1 LPKLIAGSSEDD
13 DMGCGKWLGMM
24 VLSASLTGCG
34 QDEPARETGQP
45 GETASTQ
52 KIVDAQFLADN
63 TAWRKQREEELLKP
77 DGWTSLVG
85 LHWLELKAHYIGSSA
100 GNGIK
105 LAVGPDKMGMLT
117 RQDGRIYF
125 TPERGAALM
134 LNGEPLKG
142 RVELQSDH
150 GEVPSVVSFDEGKG
164 NLTVIERGGRHAL
177 RVKYADAE
185 TRLNFVGLDYWPVD
199 PAWRIEGRFVPH
211 PAGKKMAIGDIIGI
225 TTESP
230 NPGAVE
236 FTRDGATYRLEAIG
250 QPGGPLF
257 IVLADG
263 TSGHGSYPAGRFL
276 DVAAPVNGKVVLDF
290 NRAYNPPC
298 AFTPYA
304 TCPLPPPENRLN
316 LAIAAG
322 EKAYAK
328 PIAIQ

>member
-1 LPKLIAGSSEDD
+1 
-13 DMGCGKWLGMM
+13 MGCGKWLGMIALVALM
-24 VLSASLTGCG
+24 AGCDQDGAGERG
-34 QDEPARETGQP
+34 QTSEPASVP
-45 GETASTQ
+45 KAS
-52 KIVDAQFLADN
+52 DAQFLADN
-63 TAWRKQREEELLKP
+63 AAWRKQREEELLKP

-85 LHWLELKAHYIGSSA
+85 LHWLELKAHYIGSGT

-117 RQDGRIYF
+117 RQGGQIFF
-125 TPERGAALM
+125 TPERGAALT

-150 GEVPSVVSFDEGKG
+150 GELPSVIGFDDGKG
-164 NLTVIERGGRHAL
+164 SLTVIERGGRHAL
-177 RVKYADAE
+177 RVKHADAE
-185 TRLNFVGLDYWPVD
+185 TRLNFIGLDYWPAD
-199 PAWRIEGRFVPH
+199 PAWQIEGRFIPH
-211 PAGKKMAIGDIIGI
+211 PAGKTMAIGDIVGI

-236 FTRDGATYRLEAIG
+236 FSRDGATYRLEAIG
-250 QPGGPLF
+250 QPDGPLF

-290 NRAYNPPC
+290 NRAYSPPC

-322 EKAYAK
+322 EKTYAK
-328 PIAIQ
+328 PITIH

>member
-1 LPKLIAGSSEDD
+1 
-13 DMGCGKWLGMM
+13 MGCGKWAGVMM
-24 VLSASLTGCG
+24 LSALLAGCG
-34 QDEPARETGQP
+34 QDQTAGETAPA
-45 GETASTQ
+45 GETASTT
-52 KIVDAQFLADN
+52 KTADAQFLADN
-63 TAWRKQREEELLKP
+63 AAWRKQREEELLKP

-105 LAVGPDKMGMLT
+105 LAVGPAKMGMLT
-117 RQDGRIYF
+117 QQNKQIFF
-125 TPERGAALM
+125 TPERGAALT

-142 RVELQSDH
+142 RVELQSDR
-150 GEVPSVVSFDEGKG
+150 GELPSTIGFDEGKG
-164 NLTVIERGGRHAL
+164 NLSIIERGGRHAL

-185 TRLNFVGLDYWPVD
+185 TRLNFAGLDYWPVD
-199 PAWRIEGRFVPH
+199 PAWQIEGRFVPH
-211 PAGKKMAIGDIIGI
+211 PAGKTMAIGDIIGI

-230 NPGAVE
+230 NPGVVE
-236 FTRDGATYRLEAIG
+236 FSRDGATYRLETIG

-276 DVAAPVNGKVVLDF
+276 DVAVPVGGKVMLDF

-316 LAIAAG
+316 LAISAG

>member
-1 LPKLIAGSSEDD
+1 
-13 DMGCGKWLGMM
+13 MGRGKWLGMM
-24 VLSASLTGCG
+24 MMSALLAGCG
-34 QDEPARETGQP
+34 QNEPAHEAEQTGQ
-45 GETASTQ
+45 TASAPKTA
-52 KIVDAQFLADN
+52 DAQFLTDN
-63 TAWRKQREEELLKP
+63 AAWRKQREEDLLKP

-100 GNGIK
+100 GSGIK
-105 LAVGPDKMGMLT
+105 LAVGPAKMGMLT
-117 RQDGRIYF
+117 RQNGRFFF
-125 TPERGAALM
+125 TPESGVALT

-150 GEVPSVVSFDEGKG
+150 GELPSTIGFDEGRG
-164 NLTVIERGGRHAL
+164 SLTVIERGGRHAL
-177 RVKYADAE
+177 RVKHADAE
-185 TRLNFVGLDYWPVD
+185 TRVNFVGLDYWPVD
-199 PAWRIEGRFVPH
+199 PTWQIEGRFVPH
-211 PAGKKMAIGDIIGI
+211 PAGKTMTIGDIIGI

-236 FTRDGATYRLEAIG
+236 FSRDGTTYRLEAIG
-250 QPGGPLF
+250 EPNGPLF

-276 DVAAPVNGKVVLDF
+276 DVAAPINGKVTLDF

-328 PIAIQ
+328 PLAIQ